1 MKQALPHYILA
12 LLLMPALVWAQR
24 SGSNSTTTSP
34 NQSSS
39 KANNTSSKTGNIP
52 AAAGSLAERGT
63 WAIGLTTTTNSGIF
77 GGINLRKSWNKNPS
91 RQPIIGLDIVNVK
104 DYREFTSPFSYN
116 GRSYIEG
123 KLNNLLIVR
132 PEFGMQWMLFKKSS
146 EGGAALRGILAT
158 GPSLGVKIPYYVD
171 VSFLDPTTGRTII
184 KSIPY
189 TESMTNT
196 TGRSVIV
203 GEGGYF
209 VGSADAKMVP
219 GWHLKSGFDIELNT
233 IKHNYLSLEVGFI
246 VDVFQNPV
254 EMLNQTSPRSVYTT
268 GYLTFF
274 FGRTY

>member
-1 MKQALPHYILA
+1 MKQALPKYILA
-12 LLLMPALVWAQR
+12 LLLMPGLAWAQR
-24 SGSNSTTTSP
+24 SGTSNTTTSP
-34 NQSSS
+34 NQTNS
-39 KANNTSSKTGNIP
+39 KANSTSVKSGSNTAVNST
-52 AAAGSLAERGT
+52 LAERGT

-77 GGINLRKSWNKNPS
+77 GGINLRKSWNKNTS
-91 RQPIIGLDIVNVK
+91 RQPIIGLDIVNLK

-123 KLNNLLIVR
+123 KINNLLIVR

-146 EGGAALRGILAT
+146 EGGAALKGILAT
-158 GPSLGVKIPYYVD
+158 GPSLGFKIPYYVD
-171 VSFLDPTTGRTII
+171 VSYLDPNTGRTII

-196 TGRSVIV
+196 TGRSVII

-209 VGSADAKMVP
+209 AGSGDSKMVP

-254 EMLNQTSPRSVYTT
+254 EILNQTAPRSVYTT

>member
-1 MKQALPHYILA
+1 MLTPTFL
-12 LLLMPALVWAQR
+12 WAQR
-24 SGSNSTTTSP
+24 SGTPSTPKMTNQNTTRANSSTT
-34 NQSSS
+34 
-39 KANNTSSKTGNIP
+39 P
-52 AAAGSLAERGT
+52 ATQISERGT

-77 GGINLRKSWNKNPS
+77 GGLNFRKSWNKNPN
-91 RQPIIGLDIVNVK
+91 RQPIIGLDLVNLK

-116 GRSYIEG
+116 GRSYTEG
-123 KLNNLLIVR
+123 KLNNLLIAR

-146 EGGAALRGILAT
+146 EGGAALKGILAT
-158 GPSLGVKIPYYVD
+158 GPSLGFKIPYYVD
-171 VSFLDPTTGRTII
+171 VSYLDPNSGRTII

-189 TESMTNT
+189 TEAINSSPS
-196 TGRSVIV
+196 RSVII

-209 VGSADAKMVP
+209 AGSGNAKLAP
-219 GWHLKSGFDIELNT
+219 GWHIKSGFDIELNT

-254 EMLNQTSPRSVYTT
+254 EILNQTTPRAVYTT

>member
-1 MKQALPHYILA
+1 MKQALPKYVLA
-12 LLLMPALVWAQR
+12 LLLMPSLIWAQR
-24 SGSNSTTTSP
+24 SGSPSTTTSP
-34 NQSSS
+34 NQIPS
-39 KANNTSSKTGNIP
+39 KASNSAKTPNSNTGTSSFV
-52 AAAGSLAERGT
+52 ERGT

-77 GGINLRKSWNKNPS
+77 GGFNLRKSWNKNPS
-91 RQPIIGLDIVNVK
+91 RQPIIGLDIVNLK

-123 KLNNLLIVR
+123 KINNLLIVR

-146 EGGAALRGILAT
+146 EGGAALKGILAT
-158 GPSLGVKIPYYVD
+158 GPSLGIKIPYYVD
-171 VSFLDPTTGRTII
+171 VSYLDPNTGRTII

-189 TESMTNT
+189 TETMANSP

-209 VGSADAKMVP
+209 AGSSNSKMVP

-233 IKHNYLSLEVGFI
+233 IKRNYLSLEVGFI

-254 EMLNQTSPRSVYTT
+254 EILNQTSPRSVYTT

>member
-1 MKQALPHYILA
+1 MKQALPKYVLA
-12 LLLMPALVWAQR
+12 LLLMPSLIWAQR
-24 SGSNSTTTSP
+24 SGSPSTTTSP
-34 NQSSS
+34 NQIPS
-39 KANNTSSKTGNIP
+39 KASNSAKTPNSNAGTSSFV
-52 AAAGSLAERGT
+52 ERGT

-77 GGINLRKSWNKNPS
+77 GGFNLRKSWNKNPS
-91 RQPIIGLDIVNVK
+91 RQPIIGLDIVNLK

-146 EGGAALRGILAT
+146 EGGAALKGILAT
-158 GPSLGVKIPYYVD
+158 GPSLGIKIPYYVD
-171 VSFLDPTTGRTII
+171 VSYLDPNSGRTII

-189 TESMTNT
+189 TETMANSP

-209 VGSADAKMVP
+209 AGSGDSKMVP

-233 IKHNYLSLEVGFI
+233 IKRNYLSLEVGFI

-254 EMLNQTSPRSVYTT
+254 EILNQTSPRSVYTT

>member
-1 MKQALPHYILA
+1 MKQALPKYVLA
-12 LLLMPALVWAQR
+12 LLLMPNLLWAQR
-24 SGSNSTTTSP
+24 SGSASSTTSP
-34 NQSSS
+34 NPTPSKAINSNTTANKNGSQSSL
-39 KANNTSSKTGNIP
+39 T
-52 AAAGSLAERGT
+52 ERGT

-77 GGINLRKSWNKNPS
+77 GGLNLRKSWNRNPN
-91 RQPIIGLDIVNVK
+91 RQPIIGLDIVNLK

-116 GRSYIEG
+116 GRNYIEG

-146 EGGAALRGILAT
+146 EGGAALKGILAT
-158 GPSLGVKIPYYVD
+158 GPSLGMQIPYYVD
-171 VSFLDPTTGRTII
+171 VSFLDPNTGRTII

-189 TESMTNT
+189 TQTLSNT
-196 TGRSVIV
+196 TGRSVII

-209 VGSADAKMVP
+209 AGSSDAKMVP

-254 EMLNQTSPRSVYTT
+254 EILNQTNQRSVYTT